1 MKIFDQLAEKRF
13 MKAFFAP
20 PTLNYTN
27 NRIVIMSDCHRGTND
42 QTDNFHSNRH
52 IYKFAINRYYERGY
66 TYIELG
72 DGDELWENKK
82 QNFIFSEY
90 SDIFLILN
98 KFHKKNKLYMIYGNH
113 DMVKKYSK
121 WRKKNY
127 SRLYDEEK
135 EQYTN
140 VFEDLCVYES
150 IILTGYK
157 EIYLTHGHQAEL
169 FNSTFWKVAQFLV
182 RYIWRTLESIG
193 IKSPTNLAEKRIKK
207 TKTEKFYMNWAK
219 ENEKILICG
228 HTHIPRFELN
238 YYNTGSCVST
248 QDHIDAIEIED
259 KQIRLVKWYKEI
271 DPILGTSRIDKKIIK
286 STYYN

>member
-1 MKIFDQLAEKRF
+1 MKLFNYLAEKRF
-13 MKAFFAP
+13 AKSFFAP
-20 PTLNYTN
+20 VTLNYAN
-27 NRIVIMSDCHRGTND
+27 NKIIIMSDCHRGTND
-42 QTDNFHSNRH
+42 HTDNFHSNRH

-82 QNFIFSEY
+82 QNFIFGEY

-98 KFHKKNKLYMIYGNH
+98 KFHEKNRLFMIYGNH

-121 WRKKNY
+121 WMEKNY

-135 EQYTN
+135 ENYIN
-140 VFEDLCVYES
+140 VFSNLQAYES
-150 IILTGYK
+150 MILTGPRD
-157 EIYLTHGHQAEL
+157 IYLIHGHQAEI
-169 FNSTFWKVAQFLV
+169 FNSTFWRITRFIV

-193 IKSPTNLAEKRIKK
+193 VKSPTNLAEKRIKK
-207 TKTEKFYMNWAK
+207 SITEKFYMKWAK

-228 HTHIPRFELN
+228 HTHIPRFELD

-248 QDHIDAIEIED
+248 QDRIDAIEID
-259 KQIRLVKWYKEI
+259 NGQIRLVKWYKEV
-271 DPILGTSRIDKKIIK
+271 DSVLGTSRIDRKIIK
-286 STYYN
+286 STVL